1 LWLVAPPNRRLRLP
15 TETEKQNLEL
25 VERYIRVV
33 SDPLAVPEDLSA
45 FLDESVVWREMPNLF
60 APSGRVSDYA
70 LARASFGKGRE
81 YLPEQ
86 TYVVR
91 HAIASG
97 DTVALELSWEGEVS
111 KPIGPFPAGARLSAH
126 IAIFLRL
133 RDGKI
138 VSQTDY
144 ICYEPIAGG
153 AA

>member
-1 LWLVAPPNRRLRLP
+1 ML
-15 TETEKQNLEL
+15 TEAEKQNLEL
-25 VERYIRVV
+25 AERYIRVV

-45 FLDESVVWREMPNLF
+45 ILDESVVWREMPNLF
-60 APSGRVSDYA
+60 APAGRVSDYA
-70 LARASFGKGRE
+70 AARASFGKGRE

-97 DTVALELSWEGEVS
+97 DTVALELSWAGEVAKS
-111 KPIGPFPAGARLSAH
+111 IGPFPAGARLSAQ

-133 RDGKI
+133 RGGKI

-144 ICYEPIAGG
+144 ICYEPAAGG